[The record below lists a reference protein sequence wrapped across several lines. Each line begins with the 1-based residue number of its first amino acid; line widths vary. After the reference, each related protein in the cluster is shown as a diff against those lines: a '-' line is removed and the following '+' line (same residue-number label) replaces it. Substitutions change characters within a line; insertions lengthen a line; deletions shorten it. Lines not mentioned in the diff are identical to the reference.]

1 MKVLVTG
8 NRGYIGVILT
18 PMLQA
23 AGHEVTGIDSDLYS
37 RCTFAPGGEMP
48 EVPTLLKDIR
58 DVEPSD
64 FEGIDAVLHL
74 AALSND
80 PLGDFRPEV
89 TEDINFHGTMR
100 VARAAKA
107 AGVGHVVLATG
118 LGASPK
124 AGLTFGKWH
133 SDTQELLKESG
144 LDWTFVQPTYFMQNL
159 LWQAE
164 GIARDGVYYDDLG
177 GPVAWIDARDI
188 ADVAAEALTAPGYEG
203 KALGLTGPEALTG
216 DDIAA
221 LLSEVTGRNVT
232 CAPLSAED
240 TKASMI
246 AGGMQD
252 EVAGAMVE
260 LASIAP
266 KGYLAGIET
275 TVSDVL
281 GRPARRFADFVA
293 QNRDAFVQ

>member
-1 MKVLVTG
+1 MITVFGATGTTGAPLVDTLLAKGASVRAVTSAPSKLDALRAKGCEAVAADFTDPAALARACDGAEKIYLVTPAHL
-8 NRGYIGVILT
+8 NMRQWKANVI
-18 PMLQA
+18 
-23 AGHEVTGIDSDLYS
+23 ES
-37 RCTFAPGGEMP
+37 
-48 EVPTLLKDIR
+48 
-58 DVEPSD
+58 
-64 FEGIDAVLHL
+64 
-74 AALSND
+74 
-80 PLGDFRPEV
+80 
-89 TEDINFHGTMR
+89 
-100 VARAAKA
+100 AKA
-107 AGVGHVVLATG
+107 AGVRHIVVATG

-133 SDTQELLKESG
+133 SETQELLKQSG

-159 LWQAE
+159 LWQA
-164 GIARDGVYYDDLG
+164 GNIAKDAVYYDDLG

-216 DDIAA
+216 EDIAA
-221 LLSEVTGRNVT
+221 LLSRVTGRTVS
-232 CAPLSAED
+232 CAPLPAENA
-240 TKASMI
+240 KAGMV

-252 EVAGAMVE
+252 EVARAMVE

-275 TVSDVL
+275 TVSDVM

-293 QNRDAFVQ
+293 ENRDAFVK

>member
-1 MKVLVTG
+1 MITVFGATGTTGAPLVDTLLAKGAQVRAVTSDPAKLDGLKAKGCEAVAANFTDAAALEQACAGADKIYLVTPAH
-8 NRGYIGVILT
+8 RD
-18 PMLQA
+18 MRRWK
-23 AGHEVTGIDSDLYS
+23 AGAIE
-37 RCTFAPGGEMP
+37 
-48 EVPTLLKDIR
+48 
-58 DVEPSD
+58 
-64 FEGIDAVLHL
+64 
-74 AALSND
+74 
-80 PLGDFRPEV
+80 
-89 TEDINFHGTMR
+89 
-100 VARAAKA
+100 AAKA

-188 ADVAAEALTAPGYEG
+188 ADVAAEALTGSGHAG
-203 KALGLTGPEALTG
+203 KVYGLTGPEALTG
-216 DDIAA
+216 EDIAA
-221 LLSEVTGRNVT
+221 VLSEVTGRSIT
-232 CAPLSAED
+232 SAPLSPDDA
-240 TKASMI
+240 KAAMV

-252 EVAGAMVE
+252 EVAAAMVE

-266 KGYLAGIET
+266 KGYLGRIET

-281 GRPARRFADFVA
+281 GRPARRFHDFVA
-293 QNRDAFVQ
+293 ENRDAFVQ

>member
-1 MKVLVTG
+1 MITVFGATGTTGAPLVDTLLAKGASVRAVTSDPSKLNTLKAKGCEAVAADFTDPAALARACDGVEKIYLVTPAHL
-8 NRGYIGVILT
+8 NMRQWKANVI
-18 PMLQA
+18 
-23 AGHEVTGIDSDLYS
+23 E
-37 RCTFAPGGEMP
+37 
-48 EVPTLLKDIR
+48 
-58 DVEPSD
+58 
-64 FEGIDAVLHL
+64 
-74 AALSND
+74 
-80 PLGDFRPEV
+80 
-89 TEDINFHGTMR
+89 
-100 VARAAKA
+100 AAKV
-107 AGVGHVVLATG
+107 AGVRHIVVATG

-133 SDTQELLKESG
+133 SEAQELLKQSG

-159 LWQAE
+159 LWQA
-164 GIARDGVYYDDLG
+164 GNIAKDAVYYDDLG

-216 DDIAA
+216 EDIAA
-221 LLSEVTGRNVT
+221 LLSGVTGRTAT
-232 CAPLSAED
+232 CTPLSAENA
-240 TKASMI
+240 KVGML

-275 TVSDVL
+275 TVSDVM
-281 GRPARRFADFVA
+281 GRPARRFADFVTE
-293 QNRDAFVQ
+293 NRDAFVK

>member
-1 MKVLVTG
+1 MITVFGATGTTGAPLVDTLLTKGATVRAVTSNPASLDALKAKGCEAVVASFTDPAALARACNGAEKIYLVTPAHLDMRQWKA
-8 NRGYIGVILT
+8 NVI
-18 PMLQA
+18 
-23 AGHEVTGIDSDLYS
+23 E
-37 RCTFAPGGEMP
+37 
-48 EVPTLLKDIR
+48 
-58 DVEPSD
+58 
-64 FEGIDAVLHL
+64 
-74 AALSND
+74 
-80 PLGDFRPEV
+80 
-89 TEDINFHGTMR
+89 
-100 VARAAKA
+100 AAKA
-107 AGVGHVVLATG
+107 AGVRHVVLATG

-133 SDTQELLKESG
+133 SETQELLKQSG

-159 LWQAE
+159 FWQTSN
-164 GIARDGVYYDDLG
+164 IAKNGVYHDDLG

-188 ADVAAEALTAPGYEG
+188 ADVAAETLTAPGFEG
-203 KALGLTGPEALTG
+203 KGLGVTGPEALTG

-240 TKASMI
+240 AKAAMV

-281 GRPARRFADFVA
+281 GRPARRFTDFIA
-293 QNRDAFVQ
+293 ENRDAFVR

>member
-1 MKVLVTG
+1 MITVFGATGTTGAPLVDTLLAKGATVRAVTSDLSKLDALKAKGCEAVVADFTDPAALARACDGAEKIYLVTPAHLDMRQWKA
-8 NRGYIGVILT
+8 NVI
-18 PMLQA
+18 A
-23 AGHEVTGIDSDLYS
+23 
-37 RCTFAPGGEMP
+37 
-48 EVPTLLKDIR
+48 
-58 DVEPSD
+58 
-64 FEGIDAVLHL
+64 
-74 AALSND
+74 
-80 PLGDFRPEV
+80 
-89 TEDINFHGTMR
+89 
-100 VARAAKA
+100 AAKT
-107 AGVGHVVLATG
+107 AGVRHVVVATG

-133 SDTQELLKESG
+133 SETQELLKQSG

-159 LWQAE
+159 LWQA
-164 GIARDGVYYDDLG
+164 GNIAKDGVYYDDLG

-203 KALGLTGPEALTG
+203 KGLGLTGPEALAG
-216 DDIAA
+216 EDIAA
-221 LLSEVTGRNVT
+221 LLFEVTGRTVT

-240 TKASMI
+240 AKAGMI

-293 QNRDAFVQ
+293 ENRDAFVK

>member
-1 MKVLVTG
+1 MITVFGATGTTGAPLVDTLLAKGATVRAVTSDPAKLDALRAKGCEAVAADFTDPAALARACDGAEKIYLVTPAHL
-8 NRGYIGVILT
+8 NMRQWKANVI
-18 PMLQA
+18 
-23 AGHEVTGIDSDLYS
+23 E
-37 RCTFAPGGEMP
+37 
-48 EVPTLLKDIR
+48 
-58 DVEPSD
+58 
-64 FEGIDAVLHL
+64 
-74 AALSND
+74 
-80 PLGDFRPEV
+80 
-89 TEDINFHGTMR
+89 
-100 VARAAKA
+100 AAKA
-107 AGVGHVVLATG
+107 AGVRHVVVATG

-133 SDTQELLKESG
+133 SETQELLKQSG

-159 LWQAE
+159 LWQA
-164 GIARDGVYYDDLG
+164 GNIAKDAVYYDDLG

-188 ADVAAEALTAPGYEG
+188 ADVAAEALTAPGYAG
-203 KALGLTGPEALTG
+203 KGLGLTGPEALTG

-221 LLSEVTGRNVT
+221 LLSEVTGRT
-232 CAPLSAED
+232 CPARPCRPR
-240 TKASMI
+240 MPRRRMV

-252 EVAGAMVE
+252 EVAAAMVE

-293 QNRDAFVQ
+293 ENRDAFVK

>member
-1 MKVLVTG
+1 VRAVTSDLSKLDALKAKGCEAVVADFTDPAALARACDGAEKIYLVTPAHL
-8 NRGYIGVILT
+8 NMRQWKANVI
-18 PMLQA
+18 
-23 AGHEVTGIDSDLYS
+23 E
-37 RCTFAPGGEMP
+37 
-48 EVPTLLKDIR
+48 
-58 DVEPSD
+58 
-64 FEGIDAVLHL
+64 
-74 AALSND
+74 
-80 PLGDFRPEV
+80 
-89 TEDINFHGTMR
+89 
-100 VARAAKA
+100 AAKA
-107 AGVGHVVLATG
+107 AGVRHIVVATG

-133 SDTQELLKESG
+133 SETQELLKQSG

-159 LWQAE
+159 LWQA
-164 GIARDGVYYDDLG
+164 GNIAKGAVYYDDLG

-216 DDIAA
+216 EDIAA
-221 LLSEVTGRNVT
+221 LLSRVTGRTVT
-232 CAPLSAED
+232 CAPLSAENA
-240 TKASMI
+240 KAGMV

-252 EVAGAMVE
+252 EVARAMVE

-275 TVSDVL
+275 TVSDVM

-293 QNRDAFVQ
+293 ENRDAFVK

>member
-1 MKVLVTG
+1 MITVFGATGTTGAPLVDTLLTKGATVRAVTSNPASLDALKAKGCEAVVASFTDPAALARACNGAEKIYLVTPAHLDMRQWKA
-8 NRGYIGVILT
+8 NVI
-18 PMLQA
+18 
-23 AGHEVTGIDSDLYS
+23 E
-37 RCTFAPGGEMP
+37 
-48 EVPTLLKDIR
+48 
-58 DVEPSD
+58 
-64 FEGIDAVLHL
+64 
-74 AALSND
+74 
-80 PLGDFRPEV
+80 
-89 TEDINFHGTMR
+89 
-100 VARAAKA
+100 AAKA
-107 AGVGHVVLATG
+107 AGVRHVVLATG

-133 SDTQELLKESG
+133 SETQELLKQSG
-144 LDWTFVQPTYFMQNL
+144 LDWTFVQPTYFVQNL
-159 LWQAE
+159 FWQTSNI
-164 GIARDGVYYDDLG
+164 GKNGVYHDDLG
-177 GPVAWIDARDI
+177 GPVAWIHARDI
-188 ADVAAEALTAPGYEG
+188 ADVAAETLTAPGFEG
-203 KALGLTGPEALTG
+203 KGLGLTGPEALTG

-240 TKASMI
+240 AKAAMV

-281 GRPARRFADFVA
+281 GRPARRFTDFIA
-293 QNRDAFVQ
+293 ENRDAFVQ

>member
-1 MKVLVTG
+1 MITVFGATGTTGAPLVDTLLAKGATVRAVTSDPAKVGTLKAKGCEAVAADFTDPAALARACDGAEKIYLVTPAHLDMRRWKA
-8 NRGYIGVILT
+8 NVI
-18 PMLQA
+18 
-23 AGHEVTGIDSDLYS
+23 E
-37 RCTFAPGGEMP
+37 
-48 EVPTLLKDIR
+48 
-58 DVEPSD
+58 
-64 FEGIDAVLHL
+64 
-74 AALSND
+74 
-80 PLGDFRPEV
+80 
-89 TEDINFHGTMR
+89 
-100 VARAAKA
+100 AAKA
-107 AGVGHVVLATG
+107 AGVRHVVVGTG

-133 SDTQELLKESG
+133 SETQELLKQSD

-159 LWQAE
+159 LWQA
-164 GIARDGVYYDDLG
+164 GNIAKDAVYYDDLG